1 MGEIINV
8 KAIVEEKRFKLKK
21 VAEQLKVEYQII
33 PKIVVVLIGND
44 PASQSYVKGKEK
56 AAEAMGLASEIIRF
70 SADALETEVLTCIH
84 HLNNDD
90 TVNGIIVQLPL
101 PPTLDEEKITQ
112 AICLEK
118 DVDGFLPESLGNLM
132 LGKAGFIPCTPKGIM
147 QILLA
152 SGEKVASKH
161 IVVVG
166 RSNIVGKPV
175 AMLALQQHATVTIC
189 HSYTKNLQAITK
201 QADILIVAMGK
212 PKFITEDFVKDNAI
226 VIDVGVNRDPGS
238 KKLIG
243 DVDLEAVLPYVKKIT
258 PVPGGVGPMTI
269 TMLLQNTIEAACQQH
284 QLKIPDSIKV

>member
-21 VAEQLKVEYQII
+21 VAEQLKEEYQII
-33 PKIVVVLIGND
+33 PKIVVVLIGNN

-70 SADALETEVLTCIH
+70 SEDVLETEVLACIQS
-84 HLNNDD
+84 LNNDE

-101 PPTLDEEKITQ
+101 PSTLDEEKITQ
-112 AICLEK
+112 AICLAK

-132 LGKAGFIPCTPKGIM
+132 LGKEGFIPCTPKGIM
-147 QILLA
+147 EILLA
-152 SGEKVASKH
+152 SGEEVAGQH

-189 HSYTKNLQAITK
+189 HSYTKKLQAITK
-201 QADILIVAMGK
+201 QADILIVAMGQ
-212 PKFITEDFVKDNAI
+212 PKFITEAFVKDNAI
-226 VIDVGVNRDPGS
+226 VIDVGVNRELGS
-238 KKLIG
+238 KKLVG
-243 DVDLEAVLPYVKKIT
+243 DVDLETVLPYVKKIT

-269 TMLLQNTIEAACQQH
+269 TMLLQNTIEAACRQH
-284 QLKIPDSIKV
+284 QLKIPDSIKA